1 MLEFKKFTPSDSG
14 IREVLK
20 SDATKRELRKMFA
33 ASGILAVIKDEM
45 GAQGIDVVE
54 AQKQGKTRV
63 LVGVASEN
71 TRLSWAMKNS
81 AAIKRVIASK
91 TK

>member
-1 MLEFKKFTPSDSG
+1 MN
-14 IREVLK
+14 
-20 SDATKRELRKMFA
+20 
-33 ASGILAVIKDEM
+33 
-45 GAQGIDVVE
+45 AQGIDVVE